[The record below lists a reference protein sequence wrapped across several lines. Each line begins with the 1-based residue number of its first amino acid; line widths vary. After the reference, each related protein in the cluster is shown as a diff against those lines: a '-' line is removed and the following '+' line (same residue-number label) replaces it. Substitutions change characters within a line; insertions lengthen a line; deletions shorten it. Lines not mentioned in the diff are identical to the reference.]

1 MALKCDPE
9 DNSGGKREEEEAQR
23 KVSGRMIKLR
33 NRDRAIYTELGWK

>member
-9 DNSGGKREEEEAQR
+9 DNSGVKREEEAQR